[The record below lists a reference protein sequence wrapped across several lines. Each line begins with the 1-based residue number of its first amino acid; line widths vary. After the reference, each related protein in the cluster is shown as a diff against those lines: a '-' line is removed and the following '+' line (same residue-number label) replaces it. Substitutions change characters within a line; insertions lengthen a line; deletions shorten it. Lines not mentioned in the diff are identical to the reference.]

1 MKLLPLPREKRRL
14 LEPLGRAALTCLL
27 TAGSFGGLCAPLPLA
42 ITAAAGPGLP
52 GLCCVLGCGLG
63 AFLFL
68 PFQAGLRQLAAAILI
83 FSGSI
88 AFFDTKFFPRR
99 FFRPGLAAAL
109 LLLVQS
115 AYLIARPIRLWA
127 LCVFCMGL
135 TAAVTDLLLRRRDR
149 LPLLLA
155 AEVVISREIGSGVVP
170 IDAGE
175 RAWRERHGRLL
186 RQLAEQAGHVY
197 RIFCGLTEELK

>member
-1 MKLLPLPREKRRL
+1 MKFLPLPREKRRL
-14 LEPLGRAALTCLL
+14 LKPLGRAALACLL

-109 LLLVQS
+109 LLLVQ
-115 AYLIARPIRLWA
+115 
-127 LCVFCMGL
+127 
-135 TAAVTDLLLRRRDR
+135 
-149 LPLLLA
+149 
-155 AEVVISREIGSGVVP
+155 
-170 IDAGE
+170 
-175 RAWRERHGRLL
+175 
-186 RQLAEQAGHVY
+186 
-197 RIFCGLTEELK
+197 

>member
-1 MKLLPLPREKRRL
+1 MKFLPLPREKRRL
-14 LEPLGRAALTCLL
+14 LDPLGRTALTCLL

-42 ITAAAGPGLP
+42 LTAAAGPGLP
-52 GLCCVLGCGLG
+52 GLCCVLGCGAG

-88 AFFDTKFFPRR
+88 AFYDTRLFARR
-99 FFRPGLAAAL
+99 AFRPGLAAAL

-115 AYLIARPIRLWA
+115 AYLIARPAQLWG
-127 LCVFCMGL
+127 LCGFCMAAA
-135 TAAVTDLLLRRRDR
+135 AAVTDLLLRRRDR

-155 AEVVISREIGSGVVP
+155 VGAATVTPNRNPMRNMHRKRISRQHCLQTAVMP
-170 IDAGE
+170 I
-175 RAWRERHGRLL
+175 
-186 RQLAEQAGHVY
+186 Q
-197 RIFCGLTEELK
+197 